1 MVGNNSSSIASALVT
16 VIAAMVYTATGNI
29 VASFAFV
36 NTASVIVGSTGLLVM
51 FSCSKEIVMMYSR
64 FVSTT
69 PILILIIVVVVVV
82 TSTANSSLTI
92 IRGIVVVVVVKQVV
106 VVVYFSCGTFPYCIV
121 FFSFLKMI
129 CFFYLIAL
137 SWSFLKVGKDAYQIS
152 DVS

>member
-1 MVGNNSSSIASALVT
+1 MVGNNSSSFIAALVG

-36 NTASVIVGSTGLLVM
+36 NTASVIIGTAGLLIM
-51 FSCSKEIVMMYSR
+51 FSCSKCQIVMMYSR

-92 IRGIVVVVVVKQVV
+92 IRGIVVVVVVVKEVV
-106 VVVYFSCGTFPYCIV
+106 VVVFVCFSCGTFSYWIV

-137 SWSFLKVGKDAYQIS
+137 SCLILKVDKGA
-152 DVS
+152 

>member
-92 IRGIVVVVVVKQVV
+92 IRGIVVVVVVKEVV
-106 VVVYFSCGTFPYCIV
+106 VVVFVYFSCGTFSYWIV

-137 SWSFLKVGKDAYQIS
+137 SCLILKVGKDA
-152 DVS
+152 